1 MAWSKAMAR
10 KKIEFRPDPT
20 GHNWADK
27 LRLTPLQRKSVLK
40 WMLYSAVC
48 VAGLVLQDSMLARL
62 RLFGGCFDVT
72 PALIVLICVLE
83 GSENGSLFAL
93 LASMVYVFSGTGQ
106 GHYCIAML
114 TLAAVLATAFRQSYL
129 RRGAGSD
136 LICVGGAMVL
146 YEMAVF
152 TAGVVQGL
160 TYRARWGVFLMTAIV
175 STLTAGAV
183 YALLK
188 YIGTIGGNAW
198 KE

>member
-1 MAWSKAMAR
+1 MAR
-10 KKIEFRPDPT
+10 IKIEFRPDPT

-152 TAGVVQGL
+152 TAGVLQGL
-160 TYRARWGVFLMTAIV
+160 TYRARWGVFLMTAII
-175 STLTAGAV
+175 STLAAGAV

>member
-1 MAWSKAMAR
+1 MAR

-48 VAGLVLQDSMLARL
+48 VAGLVLQDSMLAML
-62 RLFGGCFDVT
+62 RLVGGCVDVT

-160 TYRARWGVFLMTAIV
+160 TYRGRWGVFLMTAII

>member
-1 MAWSKAMAR
+1 MAR

-152 TAGVVQGL
+152 TAGVLQGL
-160 TYRARWGVFLMTAIV
+160 TYRGRWGVFLMTAII
-175 STLTAGAV
+175 STLAAGAV

>member
-1 MAWSKAMAR
+1 MAR

-40 WMLYSAVC
+40 WLLYSAVC

-152 TAGVVQGL
+152 TAGVLQGL
-160 TYRARWGVFLMTAIV
+160 TYRARWGVFLMTAII
-175 STLTAGAV
+175 STLAGGAV

>member
-1 MAWSKAMAR
+1 MAR

-160 TYRARWGVFLMTAIV
+160 TYRSRWPVFVMTAIV
-175 STLTAGAV
+175 GTLAAGAA

-188 YIGTIGGNAW
+188 HIGTIGGNAW

>member
-1 MAWSKAMAR
+1 MAR

-27 LRLTPLQRKSVLK
+27 LRLTPSQRKSVLK

-152 TAGVVQGL
+152 TAGVLQGL
-160 TYRARWGVFLMTAIV
+160 TYRGRWGVFLMTAII

>member
-1 MAWSKAMAR
+1 MAR

-152 TAGVVQGL
+152 TAGVLQGL
-160 TYRARWGVFLMTAIV
+160 TYRARWGVFLMTPIV

>member
-1 MAWSKAMAR
+1 MAR

-27 LRLTPLQRKSVLK
+27 LKLTPLQRKSLLK
-40 WMLYSAVC
+40 WGLYSAVC
-48 VAGLVLQDSMLARL
+48 VAGLVLQDSMLARA

-106 GHYCIAML
+106 GYYCIAML
-114 TLAAVLATAFRQSYL
+114 TLTALLATVFRQSYL

-136 LICVGGAMVL
+136 LICVGGAMML
-146 YEMAVF
+146 YEMGVF
-152 TAGVVQGL
+152 LAGMLQGL
-160 TYRARWGVFLMTAIV
+160 TYRARWGVFFMTAVI

>member
-1 MAWSKAMAR
+1 MAR

-72 PALIVLICVLE
+72 PAIIVLICVLE
-83 GSENGSLFAL
+83 GSENGSLFTL

-152 TAGVVQGL
+152 TAGVLQGL
-160 TYRARWGVFLMTAIV
+160 TYRGRWGVFLMTAII
-175 STLTAGAV
+175 STLAAGAV

>member
-1 MAWSKAMAR
+1 MAR

-160 TYRARWGVFLMTAIV
+160 TYRGRWGVFLMTAIV
-175 STLTAGAV
+175 STLAAGAV

>member
-1 MAWSKAMAR
+1 MAR

-152 TAGVVQGL
+152 TAGVIQGL
-160 TYRARWGVFLMTAIV
+160 TYRARWGVFFVTAVI
-175 STLTAGAV
+175 STLAAGAV

>member
-1 MAWSKAMAR
+1 MAR

-136 LICVGGAMVL
+136 LLCVGGAMVL

-152 TAGVVQGL
+152 TAGVLQGL
-160 TYRARWGVFLMTAIV
+160 TYRARWGVFLMTAII

>member
-1 MAWSKAMAR
+1 MAR

-136 LICVGGAMVL
+136 LICVGGAMIL

-152 TAGVVQGL
+152 TAGMIQGL
-160 TYRARWGVFLMTAIV
+160 TYRARWGVFFMTAII
-175 STLTAGAV
+175 STLAAGAV

>member
-1 MAWSKAMAR
+1 MAR

-20 GHNWADK
+20 GHNWSDK
-27 LRLTPLQRKSVLK
+27 LKLTPLQRQILLK
-40 WMLYSAVC
+40 WVLYSAVC

-93 LASMVYVFSGTGQ
+93 VASMIYVFSGTGQ
-106 GHYCIAML
+106 GYYCITLL
-114 TLAAVLATAFRQSYL
+114 TLTAVLATAVRQSYL

-136 LICVGGAMVL
+136 LLCVGGAMVL
-146 YEMAVF
+146 YEMGVF
-152 TAGVVQGL
+152 AAGLLQGL
-160 TYRARWGVFLMTAIV
+160 TYRARWGVFFVTAII

>member
-1 MAWSKAMAR
+1 MAR

-20 GHNWADK
+20 GHNWSDK
-27 LRLTPLQRKSVLK
+27 LKLTHLQRKALLK
-40 WMLYSAVC
+40 WVLYSAVC

-83 GSENGSLFAL
+83 GSENGALFVL

-106 GHYCIAML
+106 GYYCIAIL
-114 TLAAVLATAFRQSYL
+114 TLAALLATAVRQSYL

-146 YEMAVF
+146 YEMSVF
-152 TAGVVQGL
+152 MAGLIQGL
-160 TYRARWGVFLMTAIV
+160 TYRARWGVFFMTAII

>member
-1 MAWSKAMAR
+1 MAR

-20 GHNWADK
+20 GHNWSDK
-27 LRLTPLQRKSVLK
+27 LKLTPLQRKALLK
-40 WMLYSAVC
+40 WVLYSAVC

-62 RLFGGCFDVT
+62 RFFGGCFDVT

-106 GHYCIAML
+106 GYYCIAIL
-114 TLAAVLATAFRQSYL
+114 TLAALLATAVRQSYL

-136 LICVGGAMVL
+136 LICVGGAMML
-146 YEMAVF
+146 YEMGVF
-152 TAGVVQGL
+152 TAGVLQGL
-160 TYRARWGVFLMTAIV
+160 TYRARWGVFFVTAII

>member
-1 MAWSKAMAR
+1 MAR

-40 WMLYSAVC
+40 WLLYSAVC

-160 TYRARWGVFLMTAIV
+160 TYRARWGVFLMTAII

>member
-1 MAWSKAMAR
+1 MAR

-136 LICVGGAMVL
+136 LICVGGAMIL

-152 TAGVVQGL
+152 TAGVIQGL
-160 TYRARWGVFLMTAIV
+160 TYRARWGVFFMTAII
-175 STLTAGAV
+175 STLAAGAV

>member
-1 MAWSKAMAR
+1 MAR

-20 GHNWADK
+20 GHDWAAK
-27 LRLTPLQRKSVLK
+27 LRLTPLQQKALLK
-40 WMLYSAVC
+40 WVLYSLVC
-48 VAGLVLQDSMLARL
+48 LVGLVLQDSMLARL

-152 TAGVVQGL
+152 TAGVLQGL
-160 TYRARWGVFLMTAIV
+160 TYRARWGVFLMTAII
-175 STLTAGAV
+175 STLAAGAV

>member
-1 MAWSKAMAR
+1 MAR

-40 WMLYSAVC
+40 WILYSAVC

-114 TLAAVLATAFRQSYL
+114 TLSAVLATAFRQSYL

-160 TYRARWGVFLMTAIV
+160 TYRARWGVFLMTAII
-175 STLTAGAV
+175 STLAAGAV

>member
-1 MAWSKAMAR
+1 MAR

-20 GHNWADK
+20 GHNWSDK
-27 LRLTPLQRKSVLK
+27 LKLTPLQRKALLK
-40 WMLYSAVC
+40 WVLYSAVC

-83 GSENGSLFAL
+83 GSENGSLFVL
-93 LASMVYVFSGTGQ
+93 LASLVYVFSGTGQ
-106 GHYCIAML
+106 GYYCIAIL
-114 TLAAVLATAFRQSYL
+114 TLAALLATAVRQSYL

-136 LICVGGAMVL
+136 LICVGGAMML
-146 YEMAVF
+146 YEMGVF
-152 TAGVVQGL
+152 TAGVLQGL
-160 TYRARWGVFLMTAIV
+160 TYRARWGVFFVTAII

>member
-1 MAWSKAMAR
+1 MAR

-160 TYRARWGVFLMTAIV
+160 TYRGRWGVFLMTAII
-175 STLTAGAV
+175 STLTAGTV

>member
-1 MAWSKAMAR
+1 MAR

-20 GHNWADK
+20 GHNWVDK
-27 LRLTPLQRKSVLK
+27 LKLTPLQRKSLLK
-40 WMLYSAVC
+40 WVLYSAVC

-93 LASMVYVFSGTGQ
+93 VASMVYVFSGTGQ

-152 TAGVVQGL
+152 TAGVLQGL
-160 TYRARWGVFLMTAIV
+160 TYRARWGVFLMTAII
-175 STLTAGAV
+175 STLAAGAV

>member
-1 MAWSKAMAR
+1 MAR

-40 WMLYSAVC
+40 WLLYSAVC

-152 TAGVVQGL
+152 TAGVLQGL

-175 STLTAGAV
+175 STLAAGAV

>member
-1 MAWSKAMAR
+1 MAR

-27 LRLTPLQRKSVLK
+27 LKLTPLQRKSLLK
-40 WMLYSAVC
+40 WVLYSAVC

-83 GSENGSLFAL
+83 GSEKGSLFAL

-106 GHYCIAML
+106 GYYCIAML
-114 TLAAVLATAFRQSYL
+114 TLAAVLATAIRQSYL

-136 LICVGGAMVL
+136 LICVGGAMML
-146 YEMAVF
+146 YEMGVF
-152 TAGVVQGL
+152 MAGLLQGL
-160 TYRARWGVFLMTAIV
+160 TYRARWGVFFMTAVI
-175 STLTAGAV
+175 STLAAGAV

>member
-1 MAWSKAMAR
+1 MAR

-40 WMLYSAVC
+40 WLLYSAVC

-93 LASMVYVFSGTGQ
+93 LALG
-106 GHYCIAML
+106 
-114 TLAAVLATAFRQSYL
+114 
-129 RRGAGSD
+129 
-136 LICVGGAMVL
+136 
-146 YEMAVF
+146 
-152 TAGVVQGL
+152 
-160 TYRARWGVFLMTAIV
+160 
-175 STLTAGAV
+175 
-183 YALLK
+183 
-188 YIGTIGGNAW
+188 
-198 KE
+198 

>member
-1 MAWSKAMAR
+1 MAR

-40 WMLYSAVC
+40 WLLYSAVC

-152 TAGVVQGL
+152 TAGMLQGL
-160 TYRARWGVFLMTAIV
+160 TYRGRWGVFFVTAII
-175 STLTAGAV
+175 STLAAGAV

>member
-1 MAWSKAMAR
+1 MAR
-10 KKIEFRPDPT
+10 KKIEFRPAPT

-114 TLAAVLATAFRQSYL
+114 PLAAVLAPAFRQSYL

-160 TYRARWGVFLMTAIV
+160 TYRGRWGVFLMTAII

>member
-1 MAWSKAMAR
+1 MAR

-152 TAGVVQGL
+152 TAGVLLGL

-198 KE
+198 K

>member
-1 MAWSKAMAR
+1 MVWSKAMAR

-48 VAGLVLQDSMLARL
+48 VAGLVLQDSMMARL

-152 TAGVVQGL
+152 TAGVLQGL

-175 STLTAGAV
+175 STLAAGAV

>member
-1 MAWSKAMAR
+1 MAR

-136 LICVGGAMVL
+136 LVCVGGAMVL

-152 TAGVVQGL
+152 TAGLVQGL
-160 TYRARWGVFLMTAIV
+160 TYRGRWGVFLMTAVV
-175 STLTAGAV
+175 STLAAGAV